1 MKTKPGWLVVIL
13 ISSVQTVLLLI
24 AVLTL
29 FSWLSNQTEE
39 TIARQACGDNQV
51 VSRQLATAI
60 EQAGIRDIRSGN
72 ADLQKLTEI
81 LERVQMPNHGFVCVV
96 DSKTGRSLAHFPTNH
111 ELSEIRF
118 ENTNLLSL
126 SKESSSTEKS
136 ILETISNQLNSRNA
150 IGRIEFNN
158 QQHFVSAE
166 FLPQLNSILVV
177 GQQRNQ
183 SLGTASTTMEFG
195 KKFVFASTLLIGF
208 ICISLIVSSLNRMSD
223 TVDNISAGLEKQV
236 SQRERELVKTQNAV
250 IFGLA
255 KLAESRD
262 NDTGEHLDRI
272 RTYVTILANDLSHS
286 RADVDEEFV
295 HNLALASSL
304 HDVGK
309 VGIPDSI
316 LLKPGRLTQEER
328 EVMELHAL
336 IGGECLEAI
345 QSRLGDNA
353 FMQIAKQVA
362 YYHHERWDG
371 RGYPHHLSG
380 EQIPLVARI
389 VAVADVY
396 DALTSKRPYKQ
407 PMSHLESKSI
417 VCSGSGTQFD
427 PEVVAA
433 FLRHE
438 EEFEAISRS
447 QINLSDDEVRSE
459 FHVLC
464 ERARILKPKSR
475 FRESNA
481 CPAAGCLL

>member
-1 MKTKPGWLVVIL
+1 MKTNPGWLIVIL
-13 ISSVQTVLLLI
+13 ISSVQTVLLLV

-29 FSWLSNQTEE
+29 FSWFSNQTEE
-39 TIARQACGDNQV
+39 TVAKQACGDNQV
-51 VSRQLATAI
+51 VSRQIADSL
-60 EQAGIRDIRSGN
+60 EQSGIRDIRIGSPDH
-72 ADLQKLTEI
+72 AKMSEVLAKIE
-81 LERVQMPNHGFVCVV
+81 MPNHGFVCIV
-96 DSKTGRSLAHFPTNH
+96 DSKTGRAIAHFPAHH
-111 ELSEIRF
+111 ELSKIEF
-118 ENTNLLSL
+118 DNTTLFPLSQDAGGDEKTLLQ
-126 SKESSSTEKS
+126 
-136 ILETISNQLNSRNA
+136 TINNQVHNRKA
-150 IGRIEFNN
+150 VGRIVVEGR
-158 QQHFVSAE
+158 QHFVSAQ
-166 FLPQLNSILVV
+166 FLPQLNSVLVV

-183 SLGTASTTMEFG
+183 SLGAISTSMAYG
-195 KKFVFASTLLIGF
+195 KKFVFAATLLIGF
-208 ICISLIVSSLNRMSD
+208 VCISLIVSSLNRISAN
-223 TVDNISAGLEKQV
+223 VDDMNAGLEKQV

-272 RTYVTILANDLSHS
+272 RSYVTILAKDLSNTIPE
-286 RADVDEEFV
+286 VDDEFV

-304 HDVGK
+304 HDIGK

-345 QSRLGDNA
+345 QSRLGGNA
-353 FMQIAKQVA
+353 FMHIAKQVA

-371 RGYPHHLSG
+371 RGYPHHLNG
-380 EQIPLVARI
+380 EEIPLVARI

-417 VCSGSGTQFD
+417 VLSGSGTQFD

-433 FLRHE
+433 FIRHE
-438 EEFEAISRS
+438 HEFEEISKT
-447 QINLSDDEVRSE
+447 QLKLSDDEVRSD

-464 ERARILKPKSR
+464 ERAQKFENEAPTPSV
-475 FRESNA
+475 
-481 CPAAGCLL
+481 

>member
-29 FSWLSNQTEE
+29 FSWFSNRTEE
-39 TIARQACGDNQV
+39 AVAKQACGDNQII
-51 VSRQLATAI
+51 SQQIAFEI
-60 EQAGIRDIRSGN
+60 ESAGIRDKSPGSS
-72 ADLQKLTEI
+72 DLQKISEI
-81 LERVQMPNHGFVCVV
+81 LTRYQMPNHGFVCVV
-96 DSKTGRSLAHFPTNH
+96 DSKKGRSISHFPLHH
-111 ELSEIRF
+111 EISEVEFDSTILS
-118 ENTNLLSL
+118 SL
-126 SKESSSTEKS
+126 SKDSTSKKS
-136 ILETISNQLNSRNA
+136 LLEAINNQLNSRQA
-150 IGRIEFNN
+150 IGLIDVGGI
-158 QQHFVSAE
+158 QHFVSGQY
-166 FLPQLNSILVV
+166 LPQLNSVLIVA
-177 GQQRNQ
+177 QQRSQ
-183 SLGTASTTMEFG
+183 LLGSISTSMTYG
-195 KKFVFASTLLIGF
+195 KKIVFAVTLLIGL
-208 ICISLIVSSLNRMSD
+208 ICISLIVSSLNRMSAN
-223 TVDNISAGLEKQV
+223 VDNMSAGLEQQV
-236 SQRERELVKTQNAV
+236 SQREKELVRTQNAV

-272 RTYVTILANDLSHS
+272 RSYVTILATDL
-286 RADVDEEFV
+286 AQTMPEVDEEFV

-304 HDVGK
+304 HDIGK

-353 FMQIAKQVA
+353 FMNIAKQVA

-371 RGYPHHLSG
+371 RGYPHHLTG
-380 EQIPLVARI
+380 AEIPLVARI

-417 VCSGSGTQFD
+417 VVSGSGTQFD
-427 PEVVAA
+427 PEIVAA

-438 EEFEAISRS
+438 DEFEAISRS
-447 QINLSDDEVRSE
+447 QLALSDDDVRSD

-464 ERARILKPKSR
+464 ERAQNLDSELPST
-475 FRESNA
+475 NA
-481 CPAAGCLL
+481 